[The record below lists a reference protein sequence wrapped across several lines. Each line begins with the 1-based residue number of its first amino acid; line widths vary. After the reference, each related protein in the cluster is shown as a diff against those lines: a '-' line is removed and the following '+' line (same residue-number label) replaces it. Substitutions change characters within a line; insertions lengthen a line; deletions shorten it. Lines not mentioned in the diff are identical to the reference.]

1 MEDAE
6 RIALSIGILA
16 RDLEVRY
23 NKRVI
28 LMQTPDHVSRTL
40 LPDTVLNTYLNDIT
54 EWLADGWEHS
64 IARLRSSRPS
74 ARNSP
79 RRPAGFGR
87 PRIDASR
94 RPLAEWI
101 LGSHCVS
108 RRFF

>member
-74 ARNSP
+74 ARNSADESNVALRVKATARSRKKKP
-79 RRPAGFGR
+79 LD
-87 PRIDASR
+87 DA
-94 RPLAEWI
+94 
-101 LGSHCVS
+101 
-108 RRFF
+108 